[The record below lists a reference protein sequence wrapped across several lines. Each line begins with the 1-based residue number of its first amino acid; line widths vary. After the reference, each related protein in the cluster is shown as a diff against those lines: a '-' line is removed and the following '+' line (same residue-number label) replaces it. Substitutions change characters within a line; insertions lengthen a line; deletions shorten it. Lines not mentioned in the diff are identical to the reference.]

1 MKELISLED
10 IFEAYY
16 DCRTRKRRTANS
28 ATFEARDY
36 RKGLVK
42 LWRDINEDTY
52 KISRSICFVV
62 NYPKP
67 REIFAADFRDRIVHH
82 LVINRLMPIF
92 ESEFIEDSYSCRV
105 GKGTLYGVNRLF
117 DKVKE
122 ASQDYTKDCWI
133 GKFDLKGFFMSI
145 NKDRLWRTIRKMIIK
160 KYKGEDIKII
170 LRLTKQIILNDP
182 RKNCYKKSKET
193 SWNRLGPEKSLF
205 TCKEGYGLPIGN
217 ITSQLFANYFLN
229 EFDHWMQSMFRWYGR
244 YVDDFYVVAE
254 TKEEIISKIERID
267 NYLRKKLSL
276 SLNRDKTHIQHYTK
290 GVKFIGSVVKGP
302 KAYISNQTISNL
314 YKAIHRFNNMEK
326 TPENALDVRNVLNS
340 YLGFL
345 CQHDT
350 EKKRR
355 KILGKLDTEWW
366 NYLMPKDEHL
376 TALQIRPYYEP
387 KYLKQK
393 EYEKHLEENLWMD
406 SFDSP

>member
-1 MKELISLED
+1 METISIED
-10 IFEAYY
+10 FFKAYYECRKHKRNTYNAARFEAGGY
-16 DCRTRKRRTANS
+16 RKR
-28 ATFEARDY
+28 
-36 RKGLVK
+36 LIK
-42 LWRDINEDTY
+42 LCNDVNNDRY
-52 KISRSICFVV
+52 KISRSICFIVTR
-62 NYPKP
+62 PKP

-82 LVINRLMPIF
+82 VVIDRLMPIF
-92 ESEFIEDSYSCRV
+92 ESEFIEDSYSCRI
-105 GKGTLYGVNRLF
+105 GKGTTYGVERLHQ
-117 DKVKE
+117 KVKE
-122 ASQDYTKDCWI
+122 ASQNYNKDCWV
-133 GKFDLKGFFMSI
+133 GKFDLRGFFMSI
-145 NKDRLWRTIRKMIIK
+145 SKKKLWETVKKMIIK
-160 KYKGEDIKII
+160 KYKGDDIEII

-182 RKNCYKKSKET
+182 RKNCYKKSKEED
-193 SWNRLGPEKSLF
+193 WNKLSPGKSLF
-205 TCKEGYGLPIGN
+205 TCEEGYGLPIGN

-229 EFDHWMQSMFRWYGR
+229 EFDHWMQSMFKWYGR
-244 YVDDFYVVAE
+244 YVDDFYVIAE
-254 TKEEIISKIERID
+254 TKEEITSKVKKID
-267 NYLRKKLSL
+267 NYLRKKLGL
-276 SLNRDKTHIQHYTK
+276 SLNQDKTHIQHYMK

-302 KAYISNQTISNL
+302 VVYISNQTISNI
-314 YKAIHRFNNMEK
+314 YRVIHRFNDMEK

-393 EYEKHLEENLWMD
+393 EYEKRLEENFWMD